1 MRPTARLAALG
12 TLSAT
17 AAEACLAAAAGAVLL
32 SACGS
37 CDSIVRQ
44 TAVPAMVGANIDG
57 VEADQGGHRLFF
69 ADRTNRGV
77 DIIDTSGAAPRF
89 KGTINLPDSPN
100 GLAFSPGQKRLY
112 AGMDGGQLAVIDV
125 DARSPRYTQVVDKVA
140 VDPTDADLLDYSPRT
155 QSVYV
160 GTGQSGSVVVVDATT
175 EKVTNR
181 FDLNGEVEQPRL
193 DPADGKLY
201 VTTPKTDSVLRLD
214 PATGAV
220 TRTFTQKGCRP
231 AGLAIN
237 PSRQIA
243 LVACGASTAVFD
255 LRTGQ
260 DQVSATVQ
268 GGDIVNYDSRVDSFT
283 IGSSHG
289 PSDSTVGV
297 FAGDGHFIGQ
307 VASAPN
313 AHGAVF
319 DDATGMLY
327 AAGPQGLLSF
337 SPAACAPLPG
347 WVTPVATSAV
357 FFSPLVAFGLFLLYY
372 AKRRARPGAKE
383 KGQTWEQKQQEDLA
397 AERERMQALEDAIF
411 GPESG

>member
-12 TLSAT
+12 TVLAT

-44 TAVPAMVGANIDG
+44 TSLPALAAANIDA
-57 VEADQGGHRLFF
+57 VEADQGGHKLYF
-69 ADRTNRGV
+69 ADRTNHGV
-77 DIIDTSGAAPRF
+77 DIVDISGAAPRYR
-89 KGTINLPDSPN
+89 GTINLPDLPN
-100 GLAFSPGQKRLY
+100 GLAFSPSQNRLY

-125 DARSPRYTQVVDKVA
+125 DGRSQQYMQVIDKVT
-140 VDPTDADLLDYSPRT
+140 VDTTNADLLDFSPRT
-155 QSVYV
+155 NSVYV
-160 GTGQSGSVVVVDATT
+160 GTSQSGTVVVVDASTD
-175 EKVTNR
+175 KVTNR
-181 FDLNGEVEQPRL
+181 FDVKGPVEQPRL

-201 VTTPKTDSVLRLD
+201 VTTPKTDSLLRLD

-231 AGLAIN
+231 SGLAIN

-255 LRTGQ
+255 LRTGL

-268 GGDIVNYDSRVDSFT
+268 GGDIVNYDAPLDNFT

-289 PSDSTVGV
+289 PGNSTVGV
-297 FAGDGHFIGQ
+297 FAGDGHFLGQ

-313 AHGAVF
+313 AHAAVF
-319 DDATGMLY
+319 DDATGLLY
-327 AAGPQGLLSF
+327 AAGARGLLSF

-347 WVTPVATSAV
+347 WVTPVATSSV
-357 FFSPLVAFGLFLLYY
+357 FFAPLLAFGLFLVYY
-372 AKRRARPGAKE
+372 SRRRRRPGAKT
-383 KGQTWEQKQQEDLA
+383 QTWEELQQEDLA
-397 AERERMQALEDAIF
+397 AERERMRALEDAIF